1 MEQTQ
6 EKLEMTQEEVS
17 LAFLCLLGIL
27 RPPPELWNLKPEEW
41 EALAQ
46 MLLKLQQE
54 RERSTLH

>member
-1 MEQTQ
+1 
-6 EKLEMTQEEVS
+6 
-17 LAFLCLLGIL
+17 L